1 MELTLPTNTPLT
13 TPVPEVDLIVED
25 QFHDLV
31 LVDTRYIIV
40 QFPDRRLNSIM
51 KFCTSIGFNPNQTLL
66 FRDFI
71 GRAISKAF
79 FGDELQLQ
87 WFKAGQI
94 RNMDYITFRNVQ
106 RTEPLVGTIQ
116 VIVVDFLEPVP
127 GQNLKAAWK
136 PVPGITLQSR
146 KRSWIISEKGIGTL
160 TDLRENSGS
169 LDFTP
174 DAKLYHQN
182 TDYASTIYDQQA
194 SEVA

>member
-1 MELTLPTNTPLT
+1 M
-13 TPVPEVDLIVED
+13 
-25 QFHDLV
+25 
-31 LVDTRYIIV
+31 
-40 QFPDRRLNSIM
+40 
-51 KFCTSIGFNPNQTLL
+51 L

-127 GQNLKAAWK
+127 GQNLKAVWK
-136 PVPGITLQSR
+136 PVPGITLQSVR
-146 KRSWIISEKGIGTL
+146 ECEYAKSKHLVYIL
-160 TDLRENSGS
+160 T
-169 LDFTP
+169 
-174 DAKLYHQN
+174 
-182 TDYASTIYDQQA
+182 
-194 SEVA
+194 V

>member
-1 MELTLPTNTPLT
+1 MEPTLPADTITA
-13 TPVPEVDLIVED
+13 PVPEIDLIVED
-25 QFHDLV
+25 QYHDLV
-31 LVDTRYIIV
+31 LSDTRYFIA

-51 KFCTSIGFNPNQTLL
+51 EFCTSIGFNPNQTLL

-71 GRAISKAF
+71 GRTISKAF

-127 GQNLKAAWK
+127 GQNLKAVWK
-136 PVPGITLQSR
+136 LVPGITLQSVR
-146 KRSWIISEKGIGTL
+146 ELAIEKAFMDHI
-160 TDLRENSGS
+160 RERV
-169 LDFTP
+169 
-174 DAKLYHQN
+174 AELYHQN
-182 TDYASTIYDQQA
+182 TNYAYTSYDQQA
-194 SEVA
+194 GEVA